1 LTYGCSYEPD
11 LVLPGSLYFRVALDS
26 LSFAKKTTTACS
38 LAFHCFAFILYI
50 KRSPWTPKICLWTP
64 GWEQLGEIIRLNF
77 TLADVLRQLLNQLYA
92 SLLFL

>member
-1 LTYGCSYEPD
+1 M
-11 LVLPGSLYFRVALDS
+11 LPGSLYFRVALDS

-64 GWEQLGEIIRLNF
+64 RLGTTGRDHQAKLYFGGRFKAVTESVICQSAFLII
-77 TLADVLRQLLNQLYA
+77 
-92 SLLFL
+92 